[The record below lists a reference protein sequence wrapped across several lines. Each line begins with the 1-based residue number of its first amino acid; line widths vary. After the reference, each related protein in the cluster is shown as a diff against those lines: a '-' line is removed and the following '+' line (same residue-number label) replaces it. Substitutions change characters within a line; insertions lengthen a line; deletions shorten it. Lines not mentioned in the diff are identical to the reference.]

1 MPPSLFLSPEGHS
14 ISPLYC
20 CTGARPGVLCIKQV
34 TGAVCHH
41 RPPCSL
47 AVPLLLVL
55 LRVAGWIFKCKSH
68 HTLLC
73 SRSRNAFPFSPQPH
87 DGSQSP
93 SMICPTPHLSAPPL
107 SCPPPPSL
115 VTLDIMS
122 VLTHTKTLHPW
133 GSPQLE
139 SAPPWLATWL
149 LPLPSPVTS
158 LLSPAWPAL
167 SLLPPYI
174 TPNPLPHC

>member
-1 MPPSLFLSPEGHS
+1 MATLLLQFTQDKNRGAPSLFLSPEGHS

-20 CTGARPGVLCIKQV
+20 CTGARPGVLCVKQV

-47 AVPLLLVL
+47 VVPLLLVF

-87 DGSQSP
+87 HGSQSS

-107 SCPPPPSL
+107 
-115 VTLDIMS
+115 MS
-122 VLTHTKTLHPW
+122 
-133 GSPQLE
+133 
-139 SAPPWLATWL
+139 SAPQSGHTRHHV
-149 LPLPSPVTS
+149 SPHS
-158 LLSPAWPAL
+158 
-167 SLLPPYI
+167 
-174 TPNPLPHC
+174 H